1 MKMSEAGAHMRTT
14 TPSLKMCRRLL
25 TPPRPGYQL
34 GESRQGRRRGTYR
47 LRGTLGPFFDSV
59 CGLPEH
65 LETVS
70 ALGSYI
76 ENRS

>member
-34 GESRQGRRRGTYR
+34 GESRQGRRRH
-47 LRGTLGPFFDSV
+47 LRHNTTGFGPFFDSV
-59 CGLPEH
+59 CGLSEH